1 MLTSELIVARLQNP
15 CTAQITWRVLRV
27 ACLQMPASSSLNG
40 DKITLAAAGR
50 GLRVAG
56 SNAGIGLPLKD
67 YVPEEVDAKP
77 QVSCGGRPG
86 LEWQQQ
92 RSRLQAAPLQSLR
105 AKRQQ
110 RLQKARE
117 DMGAHAWKVPLLP
130 REHIIQPLTGG
141 HGQCLSHCA
150 SERTLSAM
158 EKESTSS
165 LFKWTLCGQRECATC
180 CDVVPKD
187 PVF

>member
-1 MLTSELIVARLQNP
+1 MG
-15 CTAQITWRVLRV
+15 
-27 ACLQMPASSSLNG
+27 G
-40 DKITLAAAGR
+40 D
-50 GLRVAG
+50 
-56 SNAGIGLPLKD
+56 P
-67 YVPEEVDAKP
+67 
-77 QVSCGGRPG
+77 

-150 SERTLSAM
+150 LEKNALCNGERVHIL
-158 EKESTSS
+158 
-165 LFKWTLCGQRECATC
+165 LFKWTLCGKRMCHML
-180 CDVVPKD
+180 
-187 PVF
+187 